1 MKAESESDEDH
12 QRKFILNLF
21 ANNGGGAADN
31 VVDDDHELDDE
42 ITEHIWTCCPDAH
55 DDAGRADAPPP
66 VVAIH
71 YHLAFRTSGHGNRL
85 WNSSDCIARQLIL
98 PECRA
103 AMLLFDDGSDA
114 TTEGGNGSGTRKRR
128 RRPPFRWP
136 PKRCVEFGAG
146 SALPS
151 LALLR
156 EGAGRVVITDRHVNS
171 DATFDAL
178 RMSVE
183 RNAKYRRTTA
193 SSDGGGGVG
202 GRAVVVPHTWGE
214 DVDGLLTHIGGGE
227 DDENDREAAAA
238 TTSSTT
244 RKADLL
250 VASDCIYNP
259 ACHDA
264 LLRSATGVMDPERGL
279 FVVGY
284 SLHGNVPSSRI
295 SAFFD
300 AARRDYGLDVVN
312 EFSRRYEGGQR
323 GIGSEDAERGAV
335 YVKVL
340 AWGERGGP
348 PTPAG

>member
-1 MKAESESDEDH
+1 MAAESESDEDH
-12 QRKFILNLF
+12 QRKFITNLF
-21 ANNGGGAADN
+21 ANGGGAADN
-31 VVDDDHELDDE
+31 VDEDRELDDE
-42 ITEHIWTCCPDAH
+42 ISEHVWTCPYADDDHDAV
-55 DDAGRADAPPP
+55 GADAPP
-66 VVAIH
+66 VAIH
-71 YHLAFRTSGHGNRL
+71 YHLAFRTPGHGNRL
-85 WNSSDCIARQLIL
+85 WNSSDCIARHLLL

-103 AMLLFDDGSDA
+103 AMLFGRGDA
-114 TTEGGNGSGTRKRR
+114 TREGGASGRR
-128 RRPPFRWP
+128 RRCPLRWP
-136 PKRCVEFGAG
+136 PRRCVEFGAG
-146 SALPS
+146 AALPS

-156 EGAGRVVITDRHVNS
+156 EGADRVVITDRYVNN

-183 RNAKYRRTTA
+183 RNAKYWRTA
-193 SSDGGGGVG
+193 SDGGGGG
-202 GRAVVVPHTWGE
+202 GRAIVVPHTWGE

-227 DDENDREAAAA
+227 DNDDDREAAAA
-238 TTSSTT
+238 ASSTT

-259 ACHDA
+259 AYHDA

-295 SAFFD
+295 SDFFD
-300 AARRDYGLDVVN
+300 AARRDYGLRVVN
-312 EFSRRYEGGQR
+312 EFLRQYEDGQR

-340 AWGERGGP
+340 AWM
-348 PTPAG
+348 